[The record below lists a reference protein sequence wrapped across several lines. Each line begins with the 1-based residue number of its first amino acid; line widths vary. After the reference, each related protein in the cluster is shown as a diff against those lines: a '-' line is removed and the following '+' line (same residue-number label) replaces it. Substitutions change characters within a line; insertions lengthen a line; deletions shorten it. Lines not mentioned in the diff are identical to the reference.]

1 VPPARITVTRPL
13 EWMDTDAAGIWHY
26 STTIRFVEHAE
37 LELHR
42 RLGIV
47 EVTFGKT
54 PRARIEIDFRSSV
67 RFGDDVSTTLEVESV
82 GRTSIV
88 YRFRLEVPRGLA
100 AEGRI
105 VTVLIGSDS
114 RPLEVPDHVR
124 AALLEAGAQEPAARP
139 ATVQ

>member
-1 VPPARITVTRPL
+1 VPSGAQITVTRPL

-42 RLGIV
+42 QLDV
-47 EVTFGKT
+47 VDVTFGKT

-67 RFGDDVSTTLEVESV
+67 RFGDDVSTTLLVTEV
-82 GRTSIV
+82 GRTSIS
-88 YRFRLEVPRGLA
+88 YRFELSTPHGLA

-105 VTVLIGSDS
+105 VTVLVGPDT
-114 RPLEVPDHVR
+114 RPIEVPDDVR
-124 AALLEAGAQEPAARP
+124 AALLDGQPRRSGVA
-139 ATVQ
+139 

>member
-26 STTIRFVEHAE
+26 STSIRFIEHAE

-42 RLGIV
+42 QLDIV
-47 EVTFGKT
+47 DVTFGKT
-54 PRARIEIDFRSSV
+54 PRARLELDFRRSI

-105 VTVLIGSDS
+105 VTVLVGGDG
-114 RPLEVPDHVR
+114 RPLEVPQHVR
-124 AALLEAGAQEPAARP
+124 AALIDQP
-139 ATVQ
+139 

>member
-1 VPPARITVTRPL
+1 MPPAQITVTRPL

-42 RLGIV
+42 QLRIV
-47 EVTFGKT
+47 GVTFGKT
-54 PRARIEIDFRSSV
+54 PRARMEMDFRSSV
-67 RFGDDVSTTLEVESV
+67 RFGDDVTTTLTVAHV

-88 YRFRLEVPRGLA
+88 YGFTLETPRGLA

-105 VTVLIGSDS
+105 VTVLVGGDA
-114 RPLEVPDHVR
+114 RPIEVPEDVR
-124 AALLEAGAQEPAARP
+124 VALSAGTPRDADT
-139 ATVQ
+139 ATA